1 MCVTIDIMLSR
12 KPTYIRQSVIQILV
26 GGISRQQVRLIM
38 FVCYNF
44 QVTASEKGNN
54 ITPAA
59 SVLWDRVFKEVK
71 EIIKNLDIT
80 NRTAVFM
87 YEDNVFSV
95 SLEDDLQE
103 EHAQYILKKLREKFR
118 VTYFECNTEYDNWL
132 DTAPHVTF
140 GFYEI

>member
-26 GGISRQQVRLIM
+26 GGISMQQVRLIM

-44 QVTASEKGNN
+44 QVIATEKRDN
-54 ITPAA
+54 ITSAA
-59 SVLWDRVFKEVK
+59 RVLWDRVFKEVR

-80 NRTAVFM
+80 ADTAEFM
-87 YEDNVFSV
+87 HEDNVFTV
-95 SLEDDLQE
+95 LLEEDLQE
-103 EHAQYILKKLREKFR
+103 EHVQYILKKLREKFR

>member
-1 MCVTIDIMLSR
+1 MCGKIDIMLSR
-12 KPTYIRQSVIQILV
+12 KPTYICQSVIQILV

>member
-12 KPTYIRQSVIQILV
+12 KPTCIRQSVIQILV
-26 GGISRQQVRLIM
+26 GGISMQQVRLIM

-44 QVTASEKGNN
+44 QVIATEKRNN
-54 ITPAA
+54 ITSAA
-59 SVLWDRVFKEVK
+59 RVLWDRVFKEVR

-80 NRTAVFM
+80 ADTAEFM
-87 YEDNVFSV
+87 HEDNVFTV
-95 SLEDDLQE
+95 LLEEDLQE
-103 EHAQYILKKLREKFR
+103 EHVQYILKKLREKFR

>member
-1 MCVTIDIMLSR
+1 MCVTIDFMLSR

-26 GGISRQQVRLIM
+26 GGISMQQVRLIM

-44 QVTASEKGNN
+44 QVIATEKRNN
-54 ITPAA
+54 ITSAA
-59 SVLWDRVFKEVK
+59 RVLWDRVFKEVR

-80 NRTAVFM
+80 ADTAEFM
-87 YEDNVFSV
+87 HEDNVFTV
-95 SLEDDLQE
+95 LLEEDLQE
-103 EHAQYILKKLREKFR
+103 EHVQYILKKLREKFR

>member
-1 MCVTIDIMLSR
+1 MCGKIDIMLSR
-12 KPTYIRQSVIQILV
+12 KPTYICQSVIQILV
-26 GGISRQQVRLIM
+26 GGISMQQVRLIM

-95 SLEDDLQE
+95 SLEEDLQE

-118 VTYFECNTEYDNWL
+118 VTYFECNTEYDGWL
-132 DTAPHVTF
+132 NIEPHVTF

>member
-1 MCVTIDIMLSR
+1 MCGKIDIMLSR

-26 GGISRQQVRLIM
+26 GGISMQQVRLIM

-44 QVTASEKGNN
+44 QVTATEKRDN
-54 ITPAA
+54 ITSAA
-59 SVLWDRVFKEVK
+59 RVLWDRVFKEVR

-80 NRTAVFM
+80 ADTAEFM
-87 YEDNVFSV
+87 HEDNVFTV
-95 SLEDDLQE
+95 LLEEALQE
-103 EHAQYILKKLREKFR
+103 EHVQYILKKLREKFR